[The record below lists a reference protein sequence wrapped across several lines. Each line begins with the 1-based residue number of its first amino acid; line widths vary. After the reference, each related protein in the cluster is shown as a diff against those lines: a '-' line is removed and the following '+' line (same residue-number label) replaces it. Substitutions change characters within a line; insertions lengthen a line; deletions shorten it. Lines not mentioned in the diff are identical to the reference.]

1 MSDGATRP
9 RGDFF
14 AEMQWRGFVQQCTN
28 EAALRELLAREVV
41 TGYIGFD
48 PTADSL
54 HIGSLLPIMGLVQL
68 QRHGHRPIAIVG
80 GGTALVGD
88 PTGRTEMR
96 SVLTLEQIAENLR
109 GLREQIG
116 RFLRFGDGPSDALM
130 LDNAEWLA
138 SWRYVDFLREIG
150 RHFKINEM
158 IKHDS
163 VKLRLEQEQGL
174 SFLEFNYMLL
184 QAYDFL
190 ELYKRHGCRLQMG
203 GRDQWGN
210 ICAGVDL
217 TRTVTRAEVYGL
229 TFPLLELSSGAKM
242 GKSAAG
248 AVWLDARRTSPYDFY
263 QYWVNVDDR
272 QVSSLLRVYT
282 LLPRDEIERLERL
295 QGADLREAKRVLA
308 HEVTTLVHG
317 EAEARK
323 AAAAAAALFGGRA
336 GAGGAGP
343 GVAGPGV
350 AGDGAAAGIPSSA
363 RPASDFAGDGLPLLD
378 ALVTAG
384 LAPSKGRA
392 RDLVRQG
399 GVRVN
404 GEPVKDELL
413 RLTAA
418 HVRDGLIALQ
428 VGKKAHHHIRVG

>member
-9 RGDFF
+9 RSDFF

-28 EAALRELLAREVV
+28 EAALRELLGREVV

-68 QRHGHRPIAIVG
+68 QWHGHRPIAIVG

-190 ELYKRHGCRLQMG
+190 ELYQRHGCRLQMG

-217 TRTVTRAEVYGL
+217 TRTVTRAEVYGM

-263 QYWVNVDDR
+263 QWWVNVGDH

-317 EAEARK
+317 EAEARQ
-323 AAAAAAALFGGRA
+323 AAAAAAALFGGGASA
-336 GAGGAGP
+336 GAG
-343 GVAGPGV
+343 VD

-378 ALVTAG
+378 VLVTAG

-404 GEPVKDELL
+404 GEVVKDELL

-418 HVRDGLIALQ
+418 HVRDGLVALQ

>member
-9 RGDFF
+9 RSDFF

-28 EAALRELLAREVV
+28 ETALRELLGREVV

-190 ELYKRHGCRLQMG
+190 ELYQRHGCRLQMG

-217 TRTVTRAEVYGL
+217 TRTVARAEVYGM

-263 QYWVNVDDR
+263 QWWVNVGDH

-308 HEVTTLVHG
+308 HEVTALVHG
-317 EAEARK
+317 EAEARQ
-323 AAAAAAALFGGRA
+323 AAAAAAALFGGGA
-336 GAGGAGP
+336 GARTGAD
-343 GVAGPGV
+343 

-363 RPASDFAGDGLPLLD
+363 RPASDFAGDGLALLD
-378 ALVTAG
+378 VLVTAG

-404 GEPVKDELL
+404 GEVVKDELL

-418 HVRDGLIALQ
+418 HVRDGLVALQ